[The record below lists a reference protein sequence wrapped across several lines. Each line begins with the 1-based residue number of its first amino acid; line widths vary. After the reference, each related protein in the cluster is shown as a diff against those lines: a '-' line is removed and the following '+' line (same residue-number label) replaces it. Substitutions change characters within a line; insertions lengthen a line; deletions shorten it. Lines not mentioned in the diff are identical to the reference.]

1 MPPGRPPKRSGPSH
15 QLTQDPPPPTSNPG
29 PSTTADSASATHHSG
44 QASSPS
50 HPSISF
56 VSADDDHHRLT
67 PLLNTTFSTHRLSPL
82 HIGSHPLTQDRLHTL
97 SRRLRDFLVGDV
109 VRGVAVG
116 LDRSADD
123 GTMVRAGVLEA
134 VAIAWVTLDSLVGP
148 CAAQQ
153 LQLDGWECDP
163 TPASGDSENLGDD
176 QAGDVSGLSTST
188 SVGAS
193 SGKRR
198 ALQILLQYEHAEC
211 AALLLPSTTG
221 PTISED
227 AAAAIDRAASA
238 SHGLFNF
245 ANRRSYESDTDFL
258 HLPLLL
264 LRMPAPLKA
273 AIIGFLS
280 RTFDCRI
287 SALSLGTRNLVQAL
301 ETWTGELGLQTDLRL
316 AKDVVLTLGFYSPT
330 VMRPQR
336 RWQQQQ
342 NQQDV
347 TQNKETEEKGDDAS
361 EASGTAMGIK
371 SIDIIIPSPDLRRFI
386 SAGQGY
392 EVGNDEPLSRAQYE
406 RKRAGTGARDLYGE
420 TKRRKLGG
428 DKDEEGWAWRQCP
441 AASKPSYSSFGPGP
455 PQPFIEA
462 LAQYVQQHLALD
474 MFHPAVRISKIACGG
489 FVLSE
494 GRVKIFG
501 VPPGTEGDRTISDTN
516 QRATWGILEG
526 LIEKA
531 RVNPPEETL
540 RMMPV

>member
-1 MPPGRPPKRSGPSH
+1 MPPGRPPKRTGPSH
-15 QLTQDPPPPTSNPG
+15 QLTQDPPSPTSNPG
-29 PSTTADSASATHHSG
+29 PRTTANSASATHHSV
-44 QASSPS
+44 QASSAS
-50 HPSISF
+50 RLSTSL

-82 HIGSHPLTQDRLHTL
+82 YIGSHPLTQDRLHTL

-123 GTMVRAGVLEA
+123 GTMAGAGALEA

-148 CAAQQ
+148 CDAQQ
-153 LQLDGWECDP
+153 LQLDRRERDP
-163 TPASGDSENLGDD
+163 TPASGDSGNLGDD
-176 QAGDVSGLSTST
+176 QAGDVSGLSTNT

-193 SGKRR
+193 PGKRT

-211 AALLLPSTTG
+211 AALLLPSTKG
-221 PTISED
+221 PTNSKD
-227 AAAAIDRAASA
+227 AAAAIDHAAS
-238 SHGLFNF
+238 SFYGLFNF
-245 ANRRSYESDTDFL
+245 ANGRPYENDTDFL

-287 SALSLGTRNLVQAL
+287 SALSLGTRTLVQAL

-330 VMRPQR
+330 VMRYQR
-336 RWQQQQ
+336 RWQQRR
-342 NQQDV
+342 NQQDE
-347 TQNKETEEKGDDAS
+347 TQDTETEERDDDAS

-371 SIDIIIPSPDLRRFI
+371 SIDVIIPTADLRRFI
-386 SAGQGY
+386 SAGQGH
-392 EVGNDEPLSRAQYE
+392 EARNDAPSSRARDKRQ
-406 RKRAGTGARDLYGE
+406 RAGTGPRDPYRE

-428 DKDEEGWAWRQCP
+428 DKDEEGWAWRQWP
-441 AASKPSYSSFGPGP
+441 AASKPSDSSFGSGP

-501 VPPGTEGDRTISDTN
+501 VPPRTEGDRTISDTK
-516 QRATWGILEG
+516 QRAIWGVLEG
-526 LIEKA
+526 LLEKA

-540 RMMPV
+540 RGMPV